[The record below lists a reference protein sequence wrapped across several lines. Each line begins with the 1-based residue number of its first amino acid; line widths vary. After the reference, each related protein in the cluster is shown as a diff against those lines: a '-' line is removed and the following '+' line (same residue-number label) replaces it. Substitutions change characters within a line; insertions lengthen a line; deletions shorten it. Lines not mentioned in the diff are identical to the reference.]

1 MRSSHS
7 KFYLK
12 RWHKIGL
19 ITILFTLDHSVV
31 AWEQGGRWPLHWP
44 GRGHGHRIP
53 AGWHSSGARCQQERG
68 HTRMSK
74 SERRNCWN
82 YTFNFHQAAS
92 TSGGGAVGQC
102 HLGHRTP
109 GTQGCLLL
117 CNGQQDT
124 SHLNWCIM
132 EHNFQLQIIS
142 TPRVKNRALISKMN
156 LKTFI
161 LAPKSNNDCKCI
173 FHGRESNQNSISLQM
188 SHAWDFS
195 WQIVSIIKS
204 SDVSPINTFWSCNL
218 PWGTLSTNQ

>member
-1 MRSSHS
+1 MTQNWLENNIIYIRPFSCSMRARR
-7 KFYLK
+7 KV
-12 RWHKIGL
+12 
-19 ITILFTLDHSVV
+19 T
-31 AWEQGGRWPLHWP
+31 
-44 GRGHGHRIP
+44 P
-53 AGWHSSGARCQQERG
+53 ALAGSRTWSPHPRCWHSSGPRCQQERG

-92 TSGGGAVGQC
+92 TSGGGPVGQC

-124 SHLNWCIM
+124 SHLNWCIIK
-132 EHNFQLQIIS
+132 HNFQLQIIF

-161 LAPKSNNDCKCI
+161 LAPKSN
-173 FHGRESNQNSISLQM
+173 
-188 SHAWDFS
+188 
-195 WQIVSIIKS
+195 
-204 SDVSPINTFWSCNL
+204 
-218 PWGTLSTNQ
+218 

>member
-19 ITILFTLDHSVV
+19 RTILFTLDHSVV

-53 AGWHSSGARCQQERG
+53 AGWHSSGPRCQQERG

-124 SHLNWCIM
+124 SHLNWCIIK
-132 EHNFQLQIIS
+132 HNFQLFLPQGKEQQHHYKIWPSSLPKKWENVRAS
-142 TPRVKNRALISKMN
+142 TPTNGGKWYDNTATM
-156 LKTFI
+156 
-161 LAPKSNNDCKCI
+161 
-173 FHGRESNQNSISLQM
+173 SLNGFQQ
-188 SHAWDFS
+188 AE
-195 WQIVSIIKS
+195 IR
-204 SDVSPINTFWSCNL
+204 
-218 PWGTLSTNQ
+218 